1 MTTTTT
7 IRNENQ
13 YHRGKNNS
21 SDARVISHAN
31 MGETVSKSAQTS
43 FFREDPFVSVTRN
56 DETREREKKR
66 GKSESKKK
74 EKKNEATIARS
85 KNGRVLISAA
95 NIVTDESDVDFSE
108 STTAE
113 YDSEDDDHEIEEEQI
128 RLTKRLDAIK
138 VRLKKL
144 GIS

>member
-1 MTTTTT
+1 MS
-7 IRNENQ
+7 E
-13 YHRGKNNS
+13 
-21 SDARVISHAN
+21 A
-31 MGETVSKSAQTS
+31 VSKSAQTS

-66 GKSESKKK
+66 GKSKSKKK
-74 EKKNEATIARS
+74 KEKNEATIARS

-95 NIVTDESDVDFSE
+95 NIVTDESDDDFSE

>member
-1 MTTTTT
+1 MS
-7 IRNENQ
+7 E
-13 YHRGKNNS
+13 
-21 SDARVISHAN
+21 A
-31 MGETVSKSAQTS
+31 VSKSAQTS

-66 GKSESKKK
+66 GKSKIKKK
-74 EKKNEATIARS
+74 MEKKNEATIARS

-95 NIVTDESDVDFSE
+95 NIVTDESEDDFSE

-113 YDSEDDDHEIEEEQI
+113 YDSEDDDHEIDEEQI